1 MLIFGAKILMSLLEN
16 NSSSL
21 RSHFS
26 FFFQI
31 VLLLVFC
38 FKSLKLAYFSFQKPV
53 WTSWNIF
60 WGKHIKYVVVE
71 QGISTPQN
79 WILVDEE
86 DDVNCVLL
94 KNHVDQKILWLWS
107 KNTLDLFGLMS
118 MEWFVKICL
127 DRRLKLPV
135 ILVRTIRYKACK
147 LSLLPHCKFIFFTSC
162 L

>member
-1 MLIFGAKILMSLLEN
+1 MARRFWCLFWKIIVPRFARIFL
-16 NSSSL
+16 
-21 RSHFS
+21 
-26 FFFQI
+26 FFQI

-127 DRRLKLPV
+127 DRRSKLPV
-135 ILVRTIRYKACK
+135 MYTCQDNKI
-147 LSLLPHCKFIFFTSC
+147 
-162 L
+162 